1 MYKISRNKN
10 KKFLI
15 SKKKLFN
22 IDFNPQKLFSFNKE
36 QKRSLFSKS
45 CEKIKLASNKKE
57 ETSLPAFEERNEI
70 NHNFLGKK
78 VKFKVYNGIEL
89 KGNKKFITTRFQKKP
104 KRWNKNERY
113 IFLEGLFKYG
123 CNWKAIKKHIK
134 TRSPKQVRSHAQK
147 LILKLK
153 KFKDDSLGIDFT
165 KDSDK
170 DKGEIVKKLKEIIDN
185 SNDKNIIN
193 ILSQKLS
200 TKKVSERN
208 AKKES
213 LDCNKLINCS
223 KDIFPKDEYLNSNIV
238 YDHDNNYNLKEIDE
252 ISIKIKDNI
261 DETNKEINQ
270 DYGKTVLRDSKI
282 NHNELSGII
291 PNKIVLHDCCPEKK
305 RLENNK
311 VNPFNTIILD
321 KKNKDNKTMYFLD
334 ALEEIK
340 NYWNFNGKINLLE
353 NENDEQN
360 ETIFET
366 NSFNLLKNYYNYE
379 IEN

>member
-10 KKFLI
+10 TKFLV

-36 QKRSLFSKS
+36 QKKSLFSKS
-45 CEKIKLASNKKE
+45 CEKIKLVSNKKE
-57 ETSLPAFEERNEI
+57 EASLPAFEERNEI

-104 KRWNKNERY
+104 KRWNKNEGY

-185 SNDKNIIN
+185 RNDKNIIN

-238 YDHDNNYNLKEIDE
+238 YAHDNNNNLKEIEE

-261 DETNKEINQ
+261 DETNKEINE

-291 PNKIVLHDCCPEKK
+291 PNKIVLHDCCSEKK
-305 RLENNK
+305 HLENNK

-353 NENDEQN
+353 NENDEQK

>member
-1 MYKISRNKN
+1 MNKISRKKEN
-10 KKFLI
+10 KFLI

-45 CEKIKLASNKKE
+45 REKIKLFSNKKE
-57 ETSLPAFEERNEI
+57 ETSLPAFEERNEMK
-70 NHNFLGKK
+70 HNFLAKK
-78 VKFKVYNGIEL
+78 VKFKIYNGIEL
-89 KGNKKFITTRFQKKP
+89 KGNKKFITTRFQKKT
-104 KRWNKNERY
+104 KRWNKNEKL

-123 CNWKAIKKHIK
+123 CNWKAIKKLINS
-134 TRSPKQVRSHAQK
+134 RSPKQVRSHAQK

-170 DKGEIVKKLKEIIDN
+170 DQGEIVKKLKEIIDN
-185 SNDKNIIN
+185 SKDKNIIN

-200 TKKVSERN
+200 TKKVSEKRK
-208 AKKES
+208 KKET
-213 LDCNKLINCS
+213 LDYNKLINCS
-223 KDIFPKDEYLNSNIV
+223 KNIFEKDEYLNPNIV
-238 YDHDNNYNLKEIDE
+238 NTHDNNYNIKEIEE

-261 DETNKEINQ
+261 DETNKEINE
-270 DYGKTVLRDSKI
+270 DYGKTVLRDFKI
-282 NHNELSGII
+282 NHNEMSGMI
-291 PNKIVLHDCCPEKK
+291 PNKKGLHDYCLEKNH
-305 RLENNK
+305 LENNE

-321 KKNKDNKTMYFLD
+321 KKNKNNKKIYFLD
-334 ALEEIK
+334 ALDEIK

-360 ETIFET
+360 ETIFEA
-366 NSFNLLKNYYNYE
+366 NPFNLLKNYYNYE
-379 IEN
+379 I

>member
-1 MYKISRNKN
+1 MHKISRNKN

-36 QKRSLFSKS
+36 QKRSLFSES
-45 CEKIKLASNKKE
+45 CEKIKLVSNKKE

-78 VKFKVYNGIEL
+78 VKFKVYNEIEL

-104 KRWNKNERY
+104 RRWNKNERY

-170 DKGEIVKKLKEIIDN
+170 DKREIVNKLKEIIDN
-185 SNDKNIIN
+185 SNDTNIIN

-200 TKKVSERN
+200 TKKVSGKST
-208 AKKES
+208 KKET
-213 LDCNKLINCS
+213 LNYNKLISCS
-223 KDIFPKDEYLNSNIV
+223 KDILSKDEYLNSNILYV
-238 YDHDNNYNLKEIDE
+238 HDNNYNINKIED
-252 ISIKIKDNI
+252 STIKIKDNV
-261 DETNKEINQ
+261 DEMRKKINE
-270 DYGKTVLRDSKI
+270 DYEKTVLRDFKI
-282 NHNELSGII
+282 NHNELSQMI
-291 PNKIVLHDCCPEKK
+291 PNKIGLRDCSLEKK
-305 RLENNK
+305 HIENDK
-311 VNPFNTIILD
+311 ANPFNNIILD
-321 KKNKDNKTMYFLD
+321 KKNKDNKTKYFLD

-353 NENDEQN
+353 NENDEQG

-366 NSFNLLKNYYNYE
+366 NSFNLLKNY
-379 IEN
+379 